1 MKKMLLP
8 MLALAAGIAFSAFT
22 QPKEALTSEAWFL
35 YNSGLKTKQD
45 SYSYSASNPGC
56 NSNGAL
62 CAVRA
67 EIDVSTIEGD
77 DITTAKPMESGDGI
91 KSLQSASSES
101 SLFTQQ
107 SANVQLHN

>member
-8 MLALAAGIAFSAFT
+8 MLVLAAGIALSAFT

-35 YNSGLKTKQD
+35 YNGGTKTDQD
-45 SYSYSASNPGC
+45 SYSYSASDPGC
-56 NSNGAL
+56 NSSVAL

-67 EIDVSTIEGD
+67 EIDVSTIEDD
-77 DITTAKPMESGDGI
+77 DITTAKPMESGSGI

-101 SLFTQQ
+101 NRFTQQ
-107 SANVQLHN
+107 STNVELHN